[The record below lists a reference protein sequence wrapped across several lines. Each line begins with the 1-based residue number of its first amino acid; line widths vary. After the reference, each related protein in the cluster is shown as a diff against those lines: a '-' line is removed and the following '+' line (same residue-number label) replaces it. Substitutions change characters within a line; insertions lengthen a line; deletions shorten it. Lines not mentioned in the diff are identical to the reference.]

1 MHTTRAKEQ
10 GEDNHLHDEHRL
22 APKVIRQAAEADGS
36 NQDPAQAGGRHQA
49 ILRGAD
55 LELACDK
62 G

>member
-1 MHTTRAKEQ
+1 
-10 GEDNHLHDEHRL
+10 
-22 APKVIRQAAEADGS
+22 VIRQAAEADGS